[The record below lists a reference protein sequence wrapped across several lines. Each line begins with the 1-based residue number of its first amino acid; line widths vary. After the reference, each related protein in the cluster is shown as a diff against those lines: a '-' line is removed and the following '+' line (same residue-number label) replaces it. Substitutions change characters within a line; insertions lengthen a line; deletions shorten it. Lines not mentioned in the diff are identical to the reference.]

1 MEIEEEVPRASPASL
16 PKTGND
22 FETFW
27 SSGMPEGVL
36 EFWSSGV
43 LEFWS
48 SGVLEF
54 WKGVLKGIPGTI
66 ESK

>member
-1 MEIEEEVPRASPASL
+1 M
-16 PKTGND
+16 
-22 FETFW
+22 
-27 SSGMPEGVL
+27 VL
-36 EFWSSGV
+36 KHSGV
-43 LEFWS
+43 PECRKEFWS